1 MSKTFINFLPILTP
15 LPSGVLWTSDSCGSV
30 LPFFCWA
37 VPSGM
42 RTELGVL
49 GLISKVPYARL
60 TLLSVAPGTAW
71 GPLWPLL
78 QGLCKF
84 WTRAVGKW
92 IYITSFAC
100 KGTAVSLL
108 KPCTILIWS
117 PPQHVDLYILHLLA
131 YFFRVFPLTGVEK
144 VLQQ

>member
-1 MSKTFINFLPILTP
+1 MSKTFINFLPILTL

-60 TLLSVAPGTAW
+60 TLLSV
-71 GPLWPLL
+71 GPWNCLGP
-78 QGLCKF
+78 
-84 WTRAVGKW
+84 AVASSAG
-92 IYITSFAC
+92 IMQVLD
-100 KGTAVSLL
+100 KGCREMDRS
-108 KPCTILIWS
+108 
-117 PPQHVDLYILHLLA
+117 
-131 YFFRVFPLTGVEK
+131 
-144 VLQQ
+144 